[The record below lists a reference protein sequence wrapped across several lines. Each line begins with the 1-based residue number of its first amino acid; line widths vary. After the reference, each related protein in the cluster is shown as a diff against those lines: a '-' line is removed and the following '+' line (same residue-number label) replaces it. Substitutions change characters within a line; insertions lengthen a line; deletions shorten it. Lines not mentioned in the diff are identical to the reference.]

1 MVWVRD
7 LDLSTPRAL
16 AGTGDGKGVFWSPD
30 SKHLGFIVG
39 TILKV
44 VSADG
49 GPVREVVRNTRF
61 GASWGANDVIVYADG
76 GGQINRVDA
85 SGGQA
90 VAVTTLQGPDWEHVS
105 PSMLPDGRHFLFTAK
120 HWAGLAE
127 AGSQGIFLGS
137 IEGPPDARQLLPEL
151 SSAVYAPPGYVVF
164 ARDGEL
170 MAAPFDLD
178 AGEITGDPV
187 ALGETVAVD
196 ATRYIAGVSAAG
208 DGTLAI
214 RPPPAHALSAAAGA
228 GAFEAELTL
237 LNRDGSL
244 ASRFGGLQ
252 LFTYM
257 MAVAPDARSV
267 VAQIQDPR
275 TSASELWRFDV
286 ASGARTPMTSMRTS
300 GGWAGSPVWS
310 HDGTR
315 LAYACQPPGILDDVC
330 VRDMRTGVVTT
341 VVESQTTWE
350 HPRDWSFDD
359 RYMLVAYDSYTASSQ
374 NELRVWSART
384 QVLSPYILSSQDGV
398 FSPDA
403 RFVAFTSTESG
414 HDEVSVTTFP
424 ERQQTWPLTTDGGS
438 VLSWSADGQEIL
450 VATFAGHIVAYP
462 VSTSGGTFSAG
473 PPHVLIR
480 NVGLDA
486 RYARATGDHS
496 RILTRTPKDA
506 DKDRGEIRL
515 LFGWAG
521 GLAGR

>member
-1 MVWVRD
+1 
-7 LDLSTPRAL
+7 
-16 AGTGDGKGVFWSPD
+16 
-30 SKHLGFIVG
+30 
-39 TILKV
+39 V

-49 GPVREVVRNTRF
+49 GPVREVVRNARF
-61 GASWGANDVIVYADG
+61 GASWGASDAIVYADSG
-76 GGQINRVDA
+76 GNINRVDA
-85 SGGQA
+85 SGGQP
-90 VAVTTLQGPDWEHVS
+90 VPVTTIQGPDWEHVS
-105 PSMLPDGRHFLFTAK
+105 PSLLPDGRRFLFTAK
-120 HWAGLAE
+120 HWAGLADTG
-127 AGSQGIFLGS
+127 AQGIFLGS
-137 IEGPPDARQLLPEL
+137 IDGQADARQLLPEL

-170 MAAPFDLD
+170 MAVPFDLD
-178 AGEITGDPV
+178 AGEVTGDPID
-187 ALGETVAVD
+187 LGETVAVD
-196 ATRYIAGVSAAG
+196 ATRYIAGVSASA

-214 RPPPAHALSAAAGA
+214 RPPPALAASAGVTG

-244 ASRFGGLQ
+244 ASHFGGVQ
-252 LFTYM
+252 LFTYL

-286 ASGARTPMTSMRTS
+286 TSGARTPMTSMRTG

-341 VVESQTTWE
+341 AVESQKTWE

-359 RYMLVAYDSYTASSQ
+359 QYMLVAYDSYTASSQ
-374 NELRVWSART
+374 NELRVWSAGT
-384 QVLSPYILSSQDGV
+384 QELSPYILSSQEGV

-414 HDEVSVTTFP
+414 REEVSVTTFP
-424 ERQQTWPLTTDGGS
+424 ERRQTWPLTTDGGS
-438 VLSWSADGQEIL
+438 VLGWSADGREIL

-473 PPHVLIR
+473 PPQVLIR

-486 RYARATGDHS
+486 RYARATRDHS
-496 RILTRTPKDA
+496 RILTRVPKDA

-515 LFGWAG
+515 LFGWAE